1 MSRMVKKGGEVLRS
15 ESLNVVGG
23 DVDLCTYEGLSMA
36 TISYEAPHGRFNTH
50 IDHCNGSYVFLAS
63 LGNTCN
69 FMVHTPSMASP
80 RRFKLFSGDMLVFNP
95 STEAAIKHGVES
107 IDEAASSSG
116 ESLGREFPALKKHR
130 YGVQCRMHF
139 PRGSLG

>member
-1 MSRMVKKGGEVLRS
+1 MKKGGEVLRS
-15 ESLNVVGG
+15 EGLHVVGG
-23 DVDLCTYEGLSMA
+23 GVDLRVYEGLSMA
-36 TISYEAPHGRFNTH
+36 TISYEAPHGRFDTH

-69 FMVHTPSMASP
+69 FMVHAPSMASP

-116 ESLGREFPALKKHR
+116 ESLGREFPALRNHR

-139 PRGSLG
+139 PRESPGWCM